1 MKEFQHPFIVRC
13 THWVNFAA
21 LAIMVLSGLRIYNA
35 SPFFPFRIPAEF
47 TLGGWLAGARMWHFF
62 GMWLFVVN
70 GAVYALYNILSRHGR
85 KTTLFRA
92 SDARGVLPMILYY
105 LRIRK
110 EHPEQGKYNALQK
123 LAYTAVPIL
132 AFGAVFSGTAIYWPV
147 QWSGATRLFGGYDAA
162 RVWHFLFMASLV
174 GFFAGHLVMVA
185 IAGWGNFFSMI
196 TGWKKSAAAAS
207 RAPVAPPPPPST
219 PDPEPAS

>member
-1 MKEFQHPFIVRC
+1 MQAPLMKEFQHPFIVRC

-85 KTTLFRA
+85 KTGPQQSKTHKARA
-92 SDARGVLPMILYY
+92 HLRGSY
-105 LRIRK
+105 LRV
-110 EHPEQGKYNALQK
+110 
-123 LAYTAVPIL
+123 AVQPGCMPL
-132 AFGAVFSGTAIYWPV
+132 E
-147 QWSGATRLFGGYDAA
+147 R
-162 RVWHFLFMASLV
+162 
-174 GFFAGHLVMVA
+174 
-185 IAGWGNFFSMI
+185 
-196 TGWKKSAAAAS
+196 
-207 RAPVAPPPPPST
+207 
-219 PDPEPAS
+219 